1 MFAIIVFAAAMLA
14 LGLWGTVRRKWYAL
28 GIFNAVWAVV
38 FFFCRRELCQ
48 GIFAQTLLLLLMMII
63 MVNLGYFLSRRVK
76 LSRLERGKFPAEG
89 ELNEKLLIILLCVA
103 SAIMLFY
110 AVKTLSRFGFDLR
123 AIRKYNNSDSET
135 KIFTSQIDTV
145 LFYGIAMPMCYVGA
159 LVLAYHFSQGIK
171 MPPRILIL
179 EAVALVLNMLTV
191 AGRSIFLRIA
201 LFFVAA
207 ILWRMHKPGG
217 INWKIFRY
225 ILFAGVALLLVMEIS
240 TLARNKWQVS
250 FIEQAMDYIRG
261 AVAHTQYRL
270 NRLDRLPDYGT
281 TYYGYVTYGGF
292 LYYPVKLLSALG
304 VDIKTSNEIMGFLQE
319 MVSFELS
326 GKKFHHN
333 ALVPNVF
340 YHYYDSGYMGA
351 MIFPALLGFTA
362 GRSERLHK
370 YPTFF
375 KFVLWATCIY
385 AVVYSPLDG
394 VLWAF
399 RYPTA
404 VIYCFILQFF
414 LFTPARKEQGGQ
426 NEEN

>member
-1 MFAIIVFAAAMLA
+1 MLAIIVFAAAMLA
-14 LGLWGTVRRKWYAL
+14 LGLWVTVRRRWYAL

-38 FFFCRRELCQ
+38 FFACRAELCQ
-48 GIFAQTLLLLLMMII
+48 AIYAQALLLLLLMII

-76 LSRLERGKFPAEG
+76 LSRLERSDFPAEG

-110 AVKTLSRFGFDLR
+110 ALKTVFRFGFDLR

-135 KIFTSQIDTV
+135 KIFTTQIDTV
-145 LFYGIAMPMCYVGA
+145 LFYGIAMPLCYVGA
-159 LVLAYHFSQGIK
+159 LVLAYSFSQGIK

-179 EAVALVLNMLTV
+179 EAVALGLNMLTV
-191 AGRSIFLRIA
+191 AGRSIFLRVA
-201 LFFVAA
+201 LFFAAA

-225 ILFAGVALLLVMEIS
+225 IFFAGVGLLLVMEIS

-250 FIEQAMDYIRG
+250 FFEQALDYIRG
-261 AVAHTQYRL
+261 SVSHMQYRL
-270 NRLDRLPDYGT
+270 YRMDRQPDYGT
-281 TYYGYVTYGGF
+281 VYYGYVAYGGF
-292 LYYPVKLLSALG
+292 LYYPVKLLAALG
-304 VDIKTSNEIMGFLQE
+304 VDLKTSNEIMAYLQE
-319 MVSFELS
+319 YVSFQLGEE
-326 GKKFHHN
+326 KIVYN

-351 MIFPALLGFTA
+351 MVFPVLLGFAA

-370 YPTFF
+370 YPAFF

-385 AVVYSPLDG
+385 AIVYSPLDG

-404 VIYCFILQFF
+404 VIYCFVLQFF
-414 LFTPARKEQGGQ
+414 LFSPGRKEQGGQ
-426 NEEN
+426 HEEN